1 MTDAAAIDFALLV
14 LRVAVGAVM
23 LAHGIN
29 HIWGGGKISGTIGWF
44 KSMGMRPAAVHAWL
58 ASLTEIGCGLLLIFG
73 LLTPFGA
80 AGVVGVMA
88 VAWIINHRS
97 NGFFIFRPGEGWEY
111 VMTLLVTGT
120 AIGALGPGRWSL
132 DHALGIRED
141 LMGTSGLLIAAVG
154 GLGGAA
160 LVLGFGWRPPPAE
173 D

>member
-14 LRVAVGAVM
+14 FRVAIGAVM

-29 HIWGGGKISGTIGWF
+29 HIWGGGKIAGTTKWF
-44 KSMGMRPAAVHAWL
+44 RSIGMRPPAVHAWL
-58 ASLTEIGCGLLLIFG
+58 ASLTEIGCGALLVLG

-88 VAWIINHRS
+88 VAWTTNHRG

-111 VMTLLVTGT
+111 VMTLLVTGI
-120 AIGALGPGRWSL
+120 ALGALGPGRWSL
-132 DHALGIRED
+132 DHALDIRDD
-141 LMGTSGLLIAAVG
+141 LVGTPGLLIATIG

-160 LVLGFGWRPPPAE
+160 LVLGFGWRPPASS